1 MHYEKVDLNNNMDR
15 WVGKVAVV
23 TGASSGIGA
32 ATAVGLVKAGLKV
45 VGLARRVERVEE
57 LKKQIPRNATGL
69 LFARKC
75 DVSSEQEIKDTFAWI
90 IEKFGGVDILVNNA
104 GVLNQTSLSG
114 AGDSAL
120 IRQTLD
126 INILGLVFCTREAY
140 QSMKSR
146 GVAGHIIHINSI
158 VGHGVPFLLGS
169 PSLNIYPPSKYAV
182 TAIAEV
188 HRQEFLADASKVKV
202 TVNTC
207 VNQFHWF

>member
-1 MHYEKVDLNNNMDR
+1 MDR

-146 GVAGHIIHINSI
+146 GVAGHIIHINSFA
-158 VGHGVPFLLGS
+158 GHGVPFLLGS

-207 VNQFHWF
+207 VNQIHWF